1 MRSLF
6 FAFLMLLSTQL
17 GAAQNSQYQTGH
29 THDILAVKF
38 SPSDSQLISYSWGD
52 GRLCLWDVS
61 SSQLLWMA
69 KTDFIQKA
77 YERSNL
83 KEFYWSEDGKFI
95 VTKSENSTYQTWD
108 ANTGKILSVSD
119 ETPNIKLVAE
129 KTKRILVSK
138 DYQNFY
144 LSDSQTNERFTIP
157 HFSRTGSVYDVSPN
171 GQLFAEGGSWGNAAI
186 KVTEIKT
193 GKTWFLDGR
202 SRGQQPLV
210 YQPNEL
216 ELRLLSEKR
225 QRQAKWNEVKAQHDR
240 QAALDIEKFKKLIY
254 LTFEHFGDMTDP
266 GEKRLVESD
275 EPKEST
281 TKKSAANANAIWL
294 RLHNDS
300 PLPIQI
306 PTQSMYLPNP
316 KCFYETS
323 TGAKIFGLCDKRE
336 ISIWH
341 GLEDKAGKPL
351 RYGFDFGSIA
361 ILLPNTSVLFAVP
374 RVILKNDQAIRFEFT
389 FQKENSENEIANYG
403 TELILRFTELD
414 LTKRQ

>member
-1 MRSLF
+1 MRLLF
-6 FAFLMLLSTQL
+6 FAFLILLSPQI
-17 GAAQNSQYQTGH
+17 GSAQNSQYQTGH

-38 SPSDSQLISYSWGD
+38 SPNDSQLISYSWGD
-52 GRLCLWDVS
+52 GRLCLWDVGN
-61 SSQLLWMA
+61 SQLLWMA
-69 KTDFIQKA
+69 KTEFIQKA

-83 KEFYWSEDGKFI
+83 EGFYWSEDGKFI
-95 VTKSENSTYQTWD
+95 VTKSENGTYQTWE
-108 ANTGKILSVSD
+108 AKTGKLLSISD
-119 ETPNIKLVAE
+119 EAPNLKLVAE
-129 KTKRILVSK
+129 KTKRILVSN
-138 DYQNFY
+138 DHQNFY

-157 HFSRTGSVYDVSPN
+157 HFSVTASVYEVSPN

-193 GKTWFLDGR
+193 GKAKFLAGR
-202 SRGQQPLV
+202 PRGQQPVV

-225 QRQAKWNEVKAQHDR
+225 QRQAMWNEVKAQRDK
-240 QAALDIEKFKKLIY
+240 QAALDLEKFKKLIH
-254 LTFEHFGDMTDP
+254 LTFAHFGDMTDP
-266 GEKRLVESD
+266 GERRLAESA

-281 TKKSAANANAIWL
+281 TKKSAADANAIWL

-300 PLPIQI
+300 PLPLQI

-316 KCFYETS
+316 KCFYEAA
-323 TGAKIFGLCDKRE
+323 TGAKILGLCDKRE

-341 GLEDKAGKPL
+341 GLEDKAGKL
-351 RYGFDFGSIA
+351 LQYGFDFGAGA

-374 RVILKNDQAIRFEFT
+374 RAILKNDQAIRFGFT
-389 FQKENSENEIANYG
+389 FQKEDSENKIADYG
-403 TELILRFTELD
+403 SQQILRFGESD